1 MNRKRLM
8 GWLMDVEGYDFE
20 EASTQAERII
30 QMKKGAIMHQADN
43 LFMPPD
49 DREETQQKKE
59 EQPVA
64 EQWEELENFDS
75 ELIISNDMETE
86 VYYHQLSK
94 SYDYTKNGWARLARE
109 NNLSV
114 VGEKIE
120 ELDDKYRVIVYV
132 RRYMTV
138 KGVTS
143 LIEVD
148 RIGAHEEMKV
158 QFGKN
163 DPFAFTK
170 AVSKA
175 VRNGYKEHMRGHPD
189 ITQAKLA
196 ELYRQQQPN
205 TAKIPPAPPKQQPA
219 PAPPKQSQS
228 KPPKQAAPPPPKQ
241 AQSNGNSD
249 EDWKVTKR
257 KEMFATYNENKV
269 ILEDMGINEK
279 TLAEG
284 MYAKYSVGSR
294 ADMTAEQYEAT
305 TEALRFVAP
314 DSSQFAQW
322 IRDLAKP
329 KEEVIDGD
337 EIPFSSDPPPTPPA
351 QPDFK
356 MRVTALLAVP
366 FVELQATA
374 NKWIDGWRKSGLL
387 SMTMAEVTATAK
399 EHYGVDMNHKTRFA
413 LEDYAHMVATFEKDE
428 LPDWLKE

>member
-1 MNRKRLM
+1 
-8 GWLMDVEGYDFE
+8 
-20 EASTQAERII
+20 
-30 QMKKGAIMHQADN
+30 
-43 LFMPPD
+43 
-49 DREETQQKKE
+49 
-59 EQPVA
+59 
-64 EQWEELENFDS
+64 
-75 ELIISNDMETE
+75 
-86 VYYHQLSK
+86 
-94 SYDYTKNGWARLARE
+94 
-109 NNLSV
+109 
-114 VGEKIE
+114 
-120 ELDDKYRVIVYV
+120 
-132 RRYMTV
+132 
-138 KGVTS
+138 
-143 LIEVD
+143 
-148 RIGAHEEMKV
+148 
-158 QFGKN
+158 
-163 DPFAFTK
+163 
-170 AVSKA
+170 
-175 VRNGYKEHMRGHPD
+175 MRGHPD

-205 TAKIPPAPPKQQPA
+205 TAKIPPVPQQQA
-219 PAPPKQSQS
+219 A
-228 KPPKQAAPPPPKQ
+228 PPKQAAPPPQQQKQTAPPKQ
-241 AQSNGNSD
+241 AQSNG

-305 TEALRFVAP
+305 TEALRFIAD

-329 KEEVIDGD
+329 KEEVVDGD

-366 FVELQATA
+366 FIELQATA

-399 EHYGVDMNHKTRFA
+399 DHYGVDMNHKTRFA